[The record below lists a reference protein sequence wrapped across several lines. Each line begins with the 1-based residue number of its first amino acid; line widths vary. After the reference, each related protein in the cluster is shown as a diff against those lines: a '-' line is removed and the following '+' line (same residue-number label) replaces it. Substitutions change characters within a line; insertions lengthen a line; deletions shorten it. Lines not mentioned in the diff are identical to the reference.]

1 VDADLNVETKG
12 DAMRF
17 TRAQDEGPQ
26 PGPDPERQAGGP
38 AGPQGALRP
47 GSQPSSAPVR
57 QASSGGRPR
66 ALVAG
71 VATATAGAML
81 ALGGLPAAAADA
93 PPTWKF
99 DMGTATSP
107 VAEGYQQVT
116 DATSYSAATG
126 FGIVPAEGVTPVSR
140 DRGATD
146 AADRDFVL
154 GTAWDFVLDVPN
166 GTYDVTVR
174 SGDLLAGTSTT
185 KTTIT
190 LEGAAAG
197 TLSTKAAA
205 VAGTWTTTVADGQL
219 TVGVSGSGA
228 GGYVS
233 SVVVTQTGTTP
244 PVDPD
249 PGTSTIAAPT
259 SVRMAHV
266 TPTAVTLRWNE
277 VAGATGYVVSR
288 ADAVDGTYTEVA
300 RTGAREV
307 YATDLVDTSTLRYY
321 RVQAIDAAGLSVPSA
336 PTVSTLPTP
345 ATLPANGVLDFDL
358 GSGAL
363 APGATLLD
371 EHSAY
376 GPTTRYGFVDTRAV
390 TSTDRGTADAIR
402 SDFVSVGDTELV
414 VDLPNG
420 DYTVSL
426 VAGDAT
432 EATDVAITAEQMAKV
447 APTTKAA
454 GKYLEMSFE
463 IAVVDGQLNLEF
475 SGTAPKLNEL
485 RIAAQSPRA
494 AGDKPTVWITGDST
508 VQTYTADYAP
518 QAGWG
523 QMIDRFLSD
532 DVTVDNRAIG
542 GRSSKNFISQGRLDE
557 VLRLVKPGDYLFVQ
571 FGHNDATYGVD
582 DRFAAP
588 ADYAEYLRTYVDGA
602 VQRGATPVIV
612 TPVSRRDFNATTG
625 KFNVSFPEYVAAASA
640 LATETGAA
648 LVDLSASS
656 RAYLDQI
663 GPEAST
669 SVFLHVPAG
678 VYPGRPTGTVD
689 DTHFQEYGAIQMA
702 RLVAG
707 GIAALDVP
715 LADDVVDAAPPAEVP
730 AAPAGVVAGSVSN
743 AGVQLTWTASEGADI
758 YQVFRKDAAAGDDAY
773 ALVATSTLPQAAV
786 GGLVEGSSYDL
797 RVVAVNGRGPSQ
809 PSAAVRVT
817 TKAALYKFDVQ
828 LAGSPVMPGYTEVN
842 QSSLYTK
849 EIGWGW
855 LSTTGLGGRDRGV
868 SFTPPPND
876 LQRDFLLPGTQHT
889 FAVDV
894 PNGSYAV
901 KTYNGDWIG
910 TSRSNVQLEGKD
922 FGASNAGA
930 GSVSEKVSQ
939 PVLVTDGQLSL
950 VMTGS
955 SSRLNGIEITPLLLA
970 PSGLTLDDVAIDGR
984 DVAVSLHWTGT
995 SDSAGYRVY
1004 RTSAGASAPT
1014 ALGDTTGTTFVDT
1027 TADVGLTYGYSVVA
1041 LDPTGLESVP
1051 TATLDVTTVDPDV
1064 PTAAVPT
1071 GLTVGAVN
1079 KNDVTFTWD
1088 AVDGA
1093 LFYQVYRK
1101 GKDGSFALV
1110 GSADGPS
1117 YTDGTVLTTIGYT
1130 YRVASVNA
1138 GGVSAQSS
1146 SITTPAV
1153 TTLARQAER
1162 LDRSPVAV
1170 KVDGGVYLGWR
1181 ELGLDPDSIAFHVYR
1196 DGRRITTAPI
1206 TGSTNLL
1213 DAHGAAGSVY
1223 RVSSVVD
1230 GIERWATAEFRVWD
1244 SQHLDVPLDKPADA
1258 YTKDGQPYSYRAN
1271 DASVGDVDGDGQY
1284 EIVVKWDPSN
1294 SKDNSQAGY
1303 TGNVYVDAYELDG
1316 TRLWR
1321 IDLGQNI
1328 RAGAHYTQFQVY
1340 DLDGDG
1346 KAEVTMKTAD
1356 GTVDG
1361 VGTVIGDARAD
1372 YRNSS
1377 GYVLTGPEFLTVFNG
1392 ATGAAVDTIDYTPP
1406 RGDVGAWGDTYGNRV
1421 DRFLAGVAYLD
1432 GEHPSV
1438 VFSRGYYT
1446 RAVLVA
1452 YDFDGSTL
1460 TKRWTFDSDVAGS
1473 QYMGQGNH
1481 NLSVADVD
1489 GDQKDE
1495 IVYGSMTID
1504 DDGTA
1509 LYTTG
1514 LGHGDAL
1521 HVSDLDPSRPGLEV
1535 FAVHEEAPHSKGIG
1549 ATFRDA
1555 ATGEVLWSMPATA
1568 DTGRGASADIDPAY
1582 PGSESWAV
1590 VTDGTWN
1597 SRSGEMRA
1605 ADGSLISTTIP
1616 AANFLT
1622 WWDGDLLREIT
1633 DHDYSDALG
1642 AGVPTIAKWN
1652 PSTKTADEI
1661 YRATG
1666 TLSDNG
1672 TKGTPTLQADLF
1684 GDWREEIV
1692 TRLDDSSALRIA
1704 TTVDLTDHR
1713 LRTLQSDPVYRLGVA
1728 WQNTGY
1734 NQPPHTGYFLG
1745 DGMTTPPAPPIVYTG
1760 PATGPGER
1768 VPGPA
1773 VSAPARGVLSSD
1785 NWDGDSAYTVA
1796 MNLWWGQNAQ
1806 SVMLLENGVPVTS
1819 RDLVDSTP
1827 AAQSAAFQ
1835 LDGRANGTYVYT
1847 AVLTN
1852 QHGSTTTAPLTVRV
1866 TAANPGT
1873 PALSHDNWDGD
1884 GSYTLTT
1891 NLWWGTNATQYRLY
1905 EDGVLIDTRSLVAHG
1920 TDAQKATTTVSG
1932 RAVGTHVYRAELSN
1946 ALGSTSSPEVTVKV
1960 TH

>member
-1 VDADLNVETKG
+1 
-12 DAMRF
+12 MRS
-17 TRAQDEGPQ
+17 TRAHDEGPGEPRAGRTRGSAGHAGRT
-26 PGPDPERQAGGP
+26 PGR
-38 AGPQGALRP
+38 AGP
-47 GSQPSSAPVR
+47 
-57 QASSGGRPR
+57 R
-66 ALVAG
+66 AVLAG
-71 VATATAGAML
+71 VATATAA
-81 ALGGLPAAAADA
+81 ALVATGGLPALAAD
-93 PPTWKF
+93 PPTTWKF
-99 DMGTATSP
+99 DLGTATSP
-107 VAEGYQQVT
+107 VADGYQQVT
-116 DATSYSAATG
+116 DATRYSAATG
-126 FGIVPAEGVTPVSR
+126 FGIVPSDGVTPISR
-140 DRGATD
+140 DRGAVD
-146 AADRDFVL
+146 PADRDFVL
-154 GTAWDFVLDVPN
+154 ATSWSFVLDVPN

-185 KTTIT
+185 KTTVT
-190 LEGAAAG
+190 LEGAGGG
-197 TLSTKAAA
+197 TLSTKAAPI
-205 VAGTWTTTVADGQL
+205 AGTWPVTVADGQL
-219 TVGVSGSGA
+219 TVGIAGAGA

-233 SVVVTQTGTTP
+233 SIVVSQTGTTP
-244 PVDPD
+244 PDEPD

-266 TPTAVTLRWNE
+266 TPSAVTLRWNE

-288 ADAVDGTYTEVA
+288 SDAVDGTYTEVA

-307 YATDLVDTSTLRYY
+307 FTTDAVDTSTLRYY
-321 RVQAIDAAGLSVPSA
+321 RVQTIDAAGLSTPSA
-336 PTVSTLPTP
+336 AAVSSLPTP
-345 ATLPANGVLDFDL
+345 PTVPAVLDFDL

-363 APGATLLD
+363 APGATRLD
-371 EHSAY
+371 ATSAY
-376 GPTTRYGFVDTRAV
+376 SASTRYGFVDTRAV
-390 TSTDRGTADAIR
+390 TATDRATADPLR

-426 VAGDAT
+426 IAGDAT

-454 GKYLEMSFE
+454 GQFLEMSFD
-463 IAVVDGQLNLEF
+463 IAVVDGQLNLEL

-494 AGDKPTVWITGDST
+494 PGDEPTVWITGDST
-508 VQTYTADYAP
+508 VQSYTADYAP

-523 QMIDRFLSD
+523 QMIGRFLSD

-557 VLRLVKPGDYLFVQ
+557 VLRLVKPGDYVFVQ

-612 TPVSRRDFNATTG
+612 TPVSRRSFDPATG
-625 KFNVSFPEYVAAASA
+625 AFNVSFPEYVAAATA
-640 LATETGAA
+640 LATETGTP
-648 LVDLSASS
+648 LVDLAASS

-669 SVFLHVPAG
+669 SVFLYVPAG
-678 VYPGRPTGTVD
+678 VYPGRPTGTID

-702 RLVAG
+702 RLVAS
-707 GIAALDVP
+707 GIEKLDVP
-715 LADDVVDAAPPAEVP
+715 LADEVVDAEPPAQVP

-743 AGVQLTWTASEGADI
+743 AGVQLSWTASEGADI

-786 GGLVEGSSYDL
+786 GGLVEGASYDL
-797 RVVAVNGRGPSQ
+797 RVVAVNGRGSSA

-842 QSSLYTK
+842 QNSRYTP

-855 LSTTGLGGRDRGV
+855 LDPTGLGGRDRGV
-868 SFTPPPND
+868 GFTPPPND
-876 LQRDFLLPGTQHT
+876 LQRDFLLPGTQHV

-894 PNGSYAV
+894 PDGSYAV

-939 PVLVTDGQLSL
+939 PVLVTDGQLNL

-970 PSGLTLDDVAIDGR
+970 PSGLTLDDLSIDGTS
-984 DVAVSLHWTGT
+984 VKVSLSWTGT

-1004 RTSAGASAPT
+1004 RKAAGASAPV
-1014 ALGDTTGTTFVDT
+1014 ALGDVTTTTFVDT
-1027 TADVGLTYGYSVVA
+1027 TPDVGLAYEYDVVA
-1041 LDPTGLESVP
+1041 LDPTGVESVP
-1051 TATLDVTTVDPDV
+1051 TDTLDVTTVDPDV

-1071 GLTVGAVN
+1071 GLTLGAVN

-1093 LFYQVYRK
+1093 LFYQVSRQA
-1101 GKDGSFALV
+1101 KDGSFVVV
-1110 GSADGPS
+1110 GRADGPS
-1117 YTDGTVLTTIGYT
+1117 YTDTTVLTTIGYT

-1138 GGVSAQSS
+1138 GGVSAASS
-1146 SITTPAV
+1146 SLTTPAV

-1170 KVDGGVYLGWR
+1170 KTDGGVYLGWR
-1181 ELGLDPDSIAFHVYR
+1181 QLGLDPDSIAFHVYR
-1196 DGRRITTAPI
+1196 DGKKITTLPI
-1206 TGSTNLL
+1206 TTSTNLL
-1213 DAHGAAGSVY
+1213 DAGGSAGSVY

-1230 GIERWATAEFRVWD
+1230 GIERWATGEFRVWD

-1258 YTKDGQPYSYRAN
+1258 YTKDGQPYTYNAN

-1340 DLDGDG
+1340 DLNGDG

-1361 VGTVIGDARAD
+1361 VGTVIGDPRAD

-1406 RGDVGAWGDTYGNRV
+1406 RGDVAAWGDAYGNRV

-1438 VFSRGYYT
+1438 IFSRGYYT
-1446 RAVLVA
+1446 RTVLVA
-1452 YDFDGSTL
+1452 YDFDGSSL

-1509 LYTTG
+1509 LYSTG

-1555 ATGEVLWSMPATA
+1555 RTGEVLWSMPATA
-1568 DTGRGASADIDPAY
+1568 DTGRGASGDIDASH

-1590 VTDGTWN
+1590 TTDGTWN

-1605 ADGSLISTTIP
+1605 ADGTLISSTIP

-1633 DHDYSDALG
+1633 DHDWSTETLT
-1642 AGVPTIAKWN
+1642 GVPTIAKWN

-1672 TKGTPTLQADLF
+1672 TKGTPALQADLF

-1692 TRLDDSSALRIA
+1692 TRLADSSALRIA

-1713 LRTLQSDPVYRLGVA
+1713 FRTLQSDPVYRLGVA

-1745 DGMTTPPAPPIVYTG
+1745 DGMSTPPAPSIVYTG
-1760 PATGPGER
+1760 AATGPDER

-1773 VSAPARGVLSSD
+1773 TAKPGAGVLSSD
-1785 NWDGDSAYTVA
+1785 NWDNDSSYTVT

-1806 SVMLLENGVPVTS
+1806 TVTLLENGVEVAT
-1819 RDLVDSTP
+1819 RDLVDATP
-1827 AAQSAAFQ
+1827 NAQSAAFQ
-1835 LDGRANGTYVYT
+1835 LAGKPNGTYVYT

-1852 QHGSTTTAPLTVRV
+1852 QHGKTTTAPLTVRV

-1873 PALSHDNWDGD
+1873 PVLSHDNKDGD

-1891 NLWWGTNATQYRLY
+1891 NLWWGTNATVYRLY
-1905 EDGVLIDTRSLVAHG
+1905 EDGVLIDTQSLTANG
-1920 TDAQKATTTVSG
+1920 FNAQQATTSVSG
-1932 RAVGTHVYRAELSN
+1932 RSVGTHVYRAELAN
-1946 ALGSTSSPEVTVKV
+1946 PLGTTSSSELKVKV